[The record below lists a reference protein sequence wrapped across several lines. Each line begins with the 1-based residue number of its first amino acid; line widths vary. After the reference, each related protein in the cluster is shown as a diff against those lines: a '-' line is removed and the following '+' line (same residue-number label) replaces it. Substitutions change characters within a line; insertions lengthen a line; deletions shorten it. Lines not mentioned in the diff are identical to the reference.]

1 MAFGQ
6 TTLFAQLSEAI
17 AGQVAAA
24 APLLA
29 AIRVGPNR
37 HVTGIVWQR
46 DLVITSDQA
55 LPALDSFTL
64 VLAGGI
70 LTAGRPARRNAT
82 SNLASLRLEAPVHP
96 AQILP
101 PTEPRVGALALAL
114 GADVDAAPMVRLAV
128 VHKVNGSRSDNADRS
143 LTLDM
148 PASLVAEGGPVLD
161 AAGALLGMAI
171 IGANNEATVIPHSA
185 MVRLLETS
193 PTPDGRRG
201 WLGVALQPITVPDG
215 MRVAVGQASGR
226 MVVSLAPAGPA
237 DLAGLR
243 PGDILLSLDG
253 HSVTGA
259 HALRAFLGPERV
271 GRHVEVRLMRDGQ
284 VMTRQMTI
292 APQPTD

>member
-64 VLAGGI
+64 VLSGGI

-82 SNLASLRLEAPVHP
+82 SNIASLRLEAPVHP

-101 PTEPRVGALALAL
+101 PAEPRVGALALAL

-128 VHKVNGSRSDNADRS
+128 IHKVNGSRGDNADRS

-148 PASLVAEGGPVLD
+148 PASLVAEGR
-161 AAGALLGMAI
+161 AGARCGGRVARH
-171 IGANNEATVIPHSA
+171 GHHRRQQRGDRHSA
-185 MVRLLETS
+185 QRHGSPVGDVPSAGWPARLA
-193 PTPDGRRG
+193 RC
-201 WLGVALQPITVPDG
+201 
-215 MRVAVGQASGR
+215 
-226 MVVSLAPAGPA
+226 
-237 DLAGLR
+237 
-243 PGDILLSLDG
+243 
-253 HSVTGA
+253 GA
-259 HALRAFLGPERV
+259 A
-271 GRHVEVRLMRDGQ
+271 
-284 VMTRQMTI
+284 
-292 APQPTD
+292 TDHRS

>member
-55 LPALDSFTL
+55 LPALDNFTL
-64 VLAGGI
+64 VLSGGV

-82 SNLASLRLEAPVHP
+82 SNLASLRLETSIHSPPV
-96 AQILP
+96 LP
-101 PTEPRVGALALAL
+101 PAEPRVGALALAL
-114 GADVDAAPMVRLAV
+114 GADVDAAPLVRLAV
-128 VHKVNGSRSDNADRS
+128 IHKVNGSRGDNADRS

-161 AAGALLGMAI
+161 AAGGLLGMAI
-171 IGANNEATVIPHSA
+171 IGATNEATVIPHSA

-193 PTPDGRRG
+193 HTPDGRRG

-215 MRVAVGQASGR
+215 MRGAVGQASGR

>member
-1 MAFGQ
+1 MSFGQ
-6 TTLFAQLSEAI
+6 TTLLAQLSEAI

-64 VLAGGI
+64 VLSGGI

-82 SNLASLRLEAPVHP
+82 SNLASLRLEAPIHS
-96 AQILP
+96 AQVLP
-101 PTEPRVGALALAL
+101 PAEPRVGALALVL

-128 VHKVNGSRSDNADRS
+128 IHKVNGGRGDNADRS

-161 AAGALLGMAI
+161 AAGGLLGMAI

-193 PTPDGRRG
+193 HTPDGRRG